1 MSLAVLKGQP
11 QNESTELES
20 LMYSMLYAATKGKL
34 HWGAYL
40 HTDSAARDAKVAAM
54 SSGSEFEALVLS
66 RIDDALLK
74 RIAKCLRALFLST
87 ENACKVYQSKTL
99 LLQYIKAMQSRVKVD
114 WAERS
119 AHA

>member
-1 MSLAVLKGQP
+1 MPHKFVNQNKTACKLQSFFTILLYRVCDTQGQLQASSITGTPAFISLKGQP

-40 HTDSAARDAKVAAM
+40 RTDSAARDAKVAAM

-66 RIDDALLK
+66 RIGDALLK
-74 RIAKCLRALFLST
+74 RIAKCL
-87 ENACKVYQSKTL
+87 
-99 LLQYIKAMQSRVKVD
+99 
-114 WAERS
+114 
-119 AHA
+119 

>member
-40 HTDSAARDAKVAAM
+40 HTDAAARDAKVAAM

-74 RIAKCLRALFLST
+74 RIAKCLRALIFVNGECL
-87 ENACKVYQSKTL
+87 QSV
-99 LLQYIKAMQSRVKVD
+99 SVKDFVAAIHQGH
-114 WAERS
+114 AES
-119 AHA
+119 CES